1 MQVREDLRNIAII
14 AHVDHGKT
22 TLADAMLWQSGIFRE
37 NEQVAERVMDS
48 MDLEREKGIT
58 IMAKNMS
65 IVYKGVKINIVDT
78 PGHADFGG
86 EVERTL
92 NLVDGVMLLVD
103 ATEGPLPQ
111 TRFVLGKALE
121 KGLPAIVVINKIDR
135 PDRRPKEVLDEIY
148 DLFIDL
154 DANEEQLE
162 FPVLYTN
169 AKAGIALLDP
179 EGPGRDLVPL
189 FETILSAIPAPAY
202 DPDAPLQFL
211 VTSLDYSDYVG
222 LIAVGKI
229 VNGTLRRGRAVA
241 LLKGGASGPQS
252 LSQVETSAEEV
263 LREGARGRRPLPP
276 SSSSLPQPLKGGGE
290 ESLRGG
296 RGIVDPPAL
305 PSNLALRT
313 LSLIYSFEGLDR
325 VERDAIEAGDLA
337 AVAGVPQAFIG
348 DTLSD
353 PEDPRPLPGI
363 VVEEPTI
370 SMVFSV
376 NTSPLAGREGKL
388 LTSRHIKERLD
399 KEVLYNV
406 SIKAEPAEKTDAFRV
421 SARGELQLAVLIEMM
436 RREGFELSLSKPRVI
451 TRDRDGVLSEP
462 LELAVVDIPEAF
474 IGIVTEKMAARHGRM
489 VKMVNHGFGRV
500 RLEFEI
506 PSRGLIGFRGQF
518 LNDTRGTGLLNTILT
533 GFTPYAGEI
542 SGRPNGAM
550 IADRPGKAVGY
561 AIFHLQ
567 PRGTIF
573 VKPGDPVYR
582 GMMVGENTRGE
593 DMWVNITKEKKQT
606 NIRAAGTDEALRL
619 VPPRQFGLEQ
629 AMEFIN
635 DDEQVEVTPA
645 SIRLRKIAMG

>member
-1 MQVREDLRNIAII
+1 MKTRDDLRNIAII

-22 TLADAMLWQSGIFRE
+22 TLADAMLWQSGIFRA

-58 IMAKNMS
+58 IMAKNMA
-65 IVYKGVKINIVDT
+65 ITYQGVKINIVDT

-135 PDRRPKEVLDEIY
+135 EDRRPHEVLEEIY

-154 DANEEQLE
+154 DATDDQLE

-169 AKAGIALLDP
+169 AKAGIALTEP
-179 EGPGRDLVPL
+179 EGEGKDLVPL
-189 FETILSAIPAPAY
+189 FETILSAIPAPRY
-202 DPDAPLQFL
+202 DPAAPLQFL

-229 VNGTLRRGRAVA
+229 VNGALKRGQEVA
-241 LLKGGASGPQS
+241 LMKQGQMNGKAN
-252 LSQVETSAEEV
+252 LSV
-263 LREGARGRRPLPP
+263 L
-276 SSSSLPQPLKGGGE
+276 
-290 ESLRGG
+290 
-296 RGIVDPPAL
+296 
-305 PSNLALRT
+305 
-313 LSLIYSFEGLDR
+313 YSFEGLDR
-325 VERDAIEAGDLA
+325 NEPEIIEAGDLA
-337 AVAGVPQAFIG
+337 AVAGVPAAFIG
-348 DTLSD
+348 DTLGD

-363 VVEEPTI
+363 TVEEPTI

-376 NTSPLAGREGKL
+376 NTSPLAGKDGKL
-388 LTSRHIKERLD
+388 LTSRHLKERLD

-406 SIKAEPAEKTDAFRV
+406 SIKVEQGESKDAFRV

-451 TRDRDGVLSEP
+451 TREKDGVLSEP
-462 LELAVVDIPEAF
+462 VELAVVDIPEEF
-474 IGIVTEKMAARHGRM
+474 IGIVTEKMAGRRGRM
-489 VKMVNHGFGRV
+489 VKMINHGFGRV
-500 RLEFEI
+500 RLEYKI

-518 LNDTRGTGLLNTILT
+518 LNDTRGTGLLNTILE

-542 SGRPNGAM
+542 SGRPNGAL
-550 IADRPGKAVGY
+550 ISDRPGKAVGY

-573 VKPGDPVYR
+573 VQPGDPVYR
-582 GMMVGENTRGE
+582 GMIIGENTRTE
-593 DMWVNITKEKKQT
+593 DMWVNITKEKKLT
-606 NIRAAGTDEALRL
+606 NMRASGTDEALRL
-619 VPPRQFGLEQ
+619 VPPRQFSLEQ

-635 DDEQVEVTPA
+635 DDELVEVTPA
-645 SIRLRKIAMG
+645 AIRLRKIVSG

>member
-1 MQVREDLRNIAII
+1 MHVRNDLRNLAII

-22 TLADAMLWQSGIFRE
+22 TLADAMLWQSGIFGAHE
-37 NEQVAERVMDS
+37 TVAERVLDS
-48 MDLEREKGIT
+48 LDLEREKGIT

-65 IVYKGVKINIVDT
+65 INYKGVKINIVDT

-92 NLVDGVMLLVD
+92 NMVDGVMLLVD

-121 KGLPAIVVINKIDR
+121 KGLPAIAVINKIDR
-135 PDRRPKEVLDEIY
+135 ADRRPKEVLEEIY

-154 DANEEQLE
+154 DATEEQLE

-169 AKAGIALLDP
+169 AKAGIALTDP
-179 EGPGRDLVPL
+179 ELKGRDLVPL
-189 FETILSAIPAPAY
+189 FDTILSAIPAPSY
-202 DPDAPLQFL
+202 DPAAPLQFL

-229 VNGTLRRGRAVA
+229 VSGTLRRGQEVA
-241 LLKGGASGPQS
+241 LLKQGQMAGKA
-252 LSQVETSAEEV
+252 
-263 LREGARGRRPLPP
+263 
-276 SSSSLPQPLKGGGE
+276 
-290 ESLRGG
+290 
-296 RGIVDPPAL
+296 
-305 PSNLALRT
+305 T
-313 LSLIYSFEGLDR
+313 LSVLYSFEGLDR
-325 VERDAIEAGDLA
+325 IEPERIEAGDLA

-348 DTLSD
+348 DTLGD

-376 NTSPLAGREGKL
+376 NTSPLAGRDGKL
-388 LTSRHIKERLD
+388 LTSRHLKERLD

-406 SIKAEPAEKTDAFRV
+406 SIKVEETESKEAFRV

-436 RREGFELSLSKPRVI
+436 RREGFELSLSKPRII
-451 TRDRDGVLSEP
+451 TRQQDGVRSEP
-462 LELAVVDIPEAF
+462 QELAVVDIPEEF
-474 IGIVTEKMAARHGRM
+474 IGIVTEKLSARRGRM
-489 VKMVNHGFGRV
+489 VKMINHGFGRV

-506 PSRGLIGFRGQF
+506 PSRGLIGLRGHF
-518 LNDTRGTGLLNTILT
+518 LNDTRGTGLLNTILQ
-533 GFTPYAGEI
+533 GYTPYTGEI
-542 SGRPNGAM
+542 SGRPNGAL
-550 IADRPGKAVGY
+550 IADRAGKAVGY
-561 AIFHLQ
+561 AIYHLQ

-582 GMMVGENTRGE
+582 GMIVGENTRPE
-593 DMWVNITKEKKQT
+593 DMWVNITKEKKLT

-619 VPPRQFGLEQ
+619 VPPRQFSLEQ

-635 DDEQVEVTPA
+635 DDELVEVVPTA
-645 SIRLRKIAMG
+645 IRLRKIASG

>member
-1 MQVREDLRNIAII
+1 MQVREDLRNLAII

-65 IVYKGVKINIVDT
+65 ITYKGVKINIVDT

-92 NLVDGVMLLVD
+92 NMVDGVMLLVD

-135 PDRRPKEVLDEIY
+135 PDRRIKEVLEEIY

-154 DANEEQLE
+154 DATDEQLE

-169 AKAGIALLDP
+169 AKAGLALTDP
-179 EGPGRDLVPL
+179 EGEGKGLGPL
-189 FETILSAIPAPAY
+189 FDAILSAIPAPAY
-202 DPDAPLQFL
+202 DPAAPLQYL

-229 VNGTLRRGRAVA
+229 VSGELKRGQEIA
-241 LLKGGASGPQS
+241 LLKEGQPDAKANIS
-252 LSQVETSAEEV
+252 V
-263 LREGARGRRPLPP
+263 LY
-276 SSSSLPQPLKGGGE
+276 
-290 ESLRGG
+290 
-296 RGIVDPPAL
+296 
-305 PSNLALRT
+305 N
-313 LSLIYSFEGLDR
+313 FEGLDR
-325 VERDAIEAGDLA
+325 IEPEVVRAGDIA
-337 AVAGVPQAFIG
+337 AVAGVPAAFIG
-348 DTLSD
+348 DTLAD
-353 PEDPRPLPGI
+353 PLDPRPLPGI
-363 VVEEPTI
+363 RVEEPTI

-376 NTSPLAGREGKL
+376 NTSPLAGKEGKL
-388 LTSRHIKERLD
+388 VTSRQIKERLD

-406 SIKAEPAEKTDAFRV
+406 SIKVEPGVTPDAFTV

-436 RREGFELSLSKPRVI
+436 RREGFELSLGKPRVI
-451 TRDRDGVLSEP
+451 TREVDGKLSEP
-462 LELAVVDIPEAF
+462 LELAVVDIPEEF
-474 IGIVTEKMAARHGRM
+474 IGIVTERLSARRGRM
-489 VKMVNHGFGRV
+489 VKMINHGYGRV

-506 PSRGLIGFRGQF
+506 PSRGLIGLRGTF
-518 LNDTRGTGLLNTILT
+518 LNDTRGTGLLNTILI
-533 GFTPYAGEI
+533 GYTPYAGEI
-542 SGRPNGAM
+542 AGRPNGVLVS
-550 IADRPGKAVGY
+550 DRPGKAVAY

-573 VKPGDPVYR
+573 VKPNDPVYR
-582 GMMVGENTRGE
+582 GLIVGENTRPD
-593 DMWVNITKEKKQT
+593 DMLVNITKEKKQT
-606 NIRAAGTDEALRL
+606 NIRAANTDEALRL

-629 AMEFIN
+629 AMDFIN
-635 DDEQVEVTPA
+635 DDELVEVTPA
-645 SIRLRKIAMG
+645 AIRLRKMATG